1 MFNNLIESTSHVKEL
16 KRRGSFVLLTTVT
29 YGVLL
34 VVGGIA
40 SVYAYDAH
48 LDSQTTEFEITFMP
62 IVPLEAAQPQPP
74 RNTVAR
80 PPSSTERAATR
91 PERTV
96 LMDSTSNPNNPPTG
110 ISTAPQPIPPAP
122 SNAVISNRNVDPEVS
137 FGSRT
142 GVPSDT
148 GNTPQVNIETP
159 PPPPA
164 PTPKPEIPKVL
175 KISTILNS
183 KAVSLPRPNYP
194 PMAKQIH
201 LQGMVTVNVMIDETG
216 KVISAKASG
225 HPLLVPEAQRA
236 ALQARFSPTIIG
248 ETPVKV
254 QGIITYNFVIP

>member
-1 MFNNLIESTSHVKEL
+1 MFNNLIESSSHVKEF

-34 VVGGIA
+34 VIGGIA

-48 LDSQTTEFEITFMP
+48 LDSQSTELEITF
-62 IVPLEAAQPQPP
+62 VPPVMDTAQPQPP
-74 RNTVAR
+74 RNTTAR
-80 PPSSTERAATR
+80 PPSSTERPAMH

-96 LMDSTSNPNNPPTG
+96 LIDSTSNPNNPPRE

-122 SNAVISNRNVDPEVS
+122 RGAVLSNRNVDPEIS
-137 FGSRT
+137 FGSH
-142 GVPSDT
+142 GVPGAT
-148 GNTPQVNIETP
+148 GNSPQIDVDTP

-164 PTPKPEIPKVL
+164 PKPTPQIPKIL

-183 KAVSLPRPNYP
+183 KALSLPKPNYP

-201 LQGMVTVNVMIDETG
+201 LSGMVTVNVIIDETG

-236 ALQARFSPTIIG
+236 AMQARFSPTIIG

-254 QGIITYNFVIP
+254 QGVITYNFVLP

>member
-1 MFNNLIESTSHVKEL
+1 MFNNLIESSSHVREF
-16 KRRGSFVLLTTVT
+16 KRRGSFVLLTTLT

-34 VVGGIA
+34 VIGGIA

-48 LDSQTTEFEITFMP
+48 LDSQSTELEITFMP
-62 IVPLEAAQPQPP
+62 IVPQAAQPEPP
-74 RNTVAR
+74 KNTIPR
-80 PPSSTERAATR
+80 PASNSDRAPAQSVRTELIA
-91 PERTV
+91 
-96 LMDSTSNPNNPPTG
+96 STSDPNRVPDHIGVIASDVPPARKDSVQGNFNGDPPT
-110 ISTAPQPIPPAP
+110 PASSGP
-122 SNAVISNRNVDPEVS
+122 
-137 FGSRT
+137 
-142 GVPSDT
+142 GVPGGT
-148 GNTPQVNIETP
+148 GNTPAVEIETP

-164 PTPKPEIPKVL
+164 ATPKPEIPKVL

-254 QGIITYNFVIP
+254 QGIITYNFVMP